1 MGEEEGVGPW
11 GLRAHHWAWLWAL
24 LLPWLR
30 ALLLVLLSRPPPL
43 LLLCCRPRGS
53 T

>member
-11 GLRAHHWAWLWAL
+11 GLRAQHRAWLA

-30 ALLLVLLSRPPPL
+30 ALLVLLSRPLPL
-43 LLLCCRPRGS
+43 LLLCCRLRGS